1 MTHYFSPW
9 YALHTGKIKVASG
22 NRTVESWVASK
33 LKFNSYIFQFPSL
46 LKIYN
51 DPKLL
56 AYLNELLQNEALIK
70 IDARTLVPAIKNPNK
85 RLWFEEIL
93 YNTLNLWES
102 NV

>member
-1 MTHYFSPW
+1 M
-9 YALHTGKIKVASG
+9 ASG
-22 NRTVESWVASK
+22 NRTVESWVATK

-56 AYLNELLQNEALIK
+56 TYLNELLQNEALIK
-70 IDARTLVPAIKNPNK
+70 FDARTIVPAIKDPAK
-85 RLWFEEIL
+85 SVWFKEVL